1 MIITWSSHP
10 VYLTLLSSARAARA
24 PGTLRAAIGAVRIS
38 AIGCFC
44 LLSKGY
50 GMLHSDAVAATVL
63 HQNFSRHC
71 SYDNAQSKTNR
82 GIRTAKTHITL
93 EQKKILSIHAKEE
106 QNYVV
111 DEQERSASIQ
121 TERMKHQ

>member
-82 GIRTAKTHITL
+82 GISDGVAVA
-93 EQKKILSIHAKEE
+93 HAMGLR
-106 QNYVV
+106 VSP
-111 DEQERSASIQ
+111 DLASLKWIKMNW
-121 TERMKHQ
+121 R